1 MLFHNTL
8 VRSGAQMDIRAKF
21 FRPSPI
27 PKKGMSTRD
36 TPTASSMGRFSTRLG
51 IRMSRWDYGA
61 MSGCAST
68 LAQDYLVRSN
78 GDYASGDNDGLLFRP
93 EPSWAAHRETFSNS
107 RCRSIG
113 FVA

>member
-36 TPTASSMGRFSTRLG
+36 TPTASSMGR
-51 IRMSRWDYGA
+51 
-61 MSGCAST
+61 
-68 LAQDYLVRSN
+68 
-78 GDYASGDNDGLLFRP
+78 
-93 EPSWAAHRETFSNS
+93 
-107 RCRSIG
+107 
-113 FVA
+113 